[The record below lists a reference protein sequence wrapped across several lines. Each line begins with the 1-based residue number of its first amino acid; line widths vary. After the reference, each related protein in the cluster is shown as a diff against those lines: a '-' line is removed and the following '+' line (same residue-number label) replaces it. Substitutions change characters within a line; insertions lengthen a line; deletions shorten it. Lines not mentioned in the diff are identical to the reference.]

1 MSRPLIKYSGT
12 GNKFILV
19 DDRDGSMGNVTAE
32 SITLSESY
40 DVDGVLLMQLSCEA
54 DIKMRIINRD
64 GSEAEMCGNGARCA
78 AHWAHHEAELPTQ
91 FSMQT
96 GAGTVEALVADNM
109 VKVKLTNPI
118 NFRLV
123 PELEVPAAIGV
134 AAYIDTGV
142 PHLVSQMQSI
152 LDLDI
157 ESVGSMV
164 RNHPSLAPKG
174 ANASFYAL
182 NMDGIQCRVFERGV
196 EGETLSCGTGSAAC
210 ALVASLN
217 HELDSPVKVL
227 VQSGDI
233 LNIYFDYNENGFK
246 DVYLEG
252 PVEILERI

>member
-1 MSRPLIKYSGT
+1 MFKSLIKYSGT

-19 DDRDGSMGNVTAE
+19 DDRDGSMAN
-32 SITLSESY
+32 ITTEAIALSESH
-40 DVDGVLLMQLSCEA
+40 DVDGVLLMQSSNEA

-78 AHWAHHEAELPTQ
+78 AHWAHHEAELPAQ

-96 GAGTVEALVADNM
+96 GAGAVEASVSENI

-123 PELEVPAAIGV
+123 PEISVPNALGAP
-134 AAYIDTGV
+134 AYIDTGV
-142 PHLVSQMQSI
+142 PHLVSEVNAV

-157 ESVGSMV
+157 ESVGAMV

-182 NMDGIQCRVFERGV
+182 NEGGIQCRVFERGV

-210 ALVASLN
+210 ALIASLN
-217 HELDSPVKVL
+217 HELTSPIKVL

-233 LNIYFDYNENGFK
+233 LNIYFDHNESGFK